1 MGNVLLIPNIIEIN
15 VLHSIKELYCA
26 VANYYRRQ
34 SGNENPSF
42 HQVYDLY
49 ICYNIMEQPT
59 SQLSNKIHIL
69 NKI

>member
-26 VANYYRRQ
+26 VANLHMRQ
-34 SGNENPSF
+34 SGNDNPSSR
-42 HQVYDLY
+42 QVYDLY
-49 ICYNIMEQPT
+49 ICYNIMHQH
-59 SQLSNKIHIL
+59 KFKHIL